1 MRARLLLALSLAL
14 NIVMLSIIYRDA
26 QAPLPPDD
34 PFAIIRRTNVVTV
47 QSPHNSVVVRRQF
60 FNWNEIESDDYPTFV
75 ANLRRI
81 GCPELTIRD
90 IIVADVNQMFAQR
103 RTQEI
108 LPADTQW
115 WKSEPDMDQ
124 TEVALKKQAELE
136 LERTNLLTKLLGPG
150 WNIDFAQPS
159 QPGTV
164 ALNGPVL
171 GKLSPETKFAIQQLA
186 AASARRQQDYVNAQR
201 AAGKP
206 LDPVEMAKIRADHR
220 QELSKILAPDQLEEY
235 LLRYSANAESLR
247 TQLKGFNPTPEE
259 FRAIFRA
266 RDSIDNN
273 IQLHYS
279 GADAT
284 SAKGREELEKMRDD
298 AVASA
303 LGPDRAALYRAT
315 NDPLFREAQFLAEQS
330 GATPEKVIPLYQ
342 VQIEGAR
349 ERARINSDA
358 NLTASQRADAIR
370 AVQVAEEAA
379 RRKILGLPAEGTT
392 Q

>member
-1 MRARLLLALSLAL
+1 
-14 NIVMLSIIYRDA
+14 
-26 QAPLPPDD
+26 
-34 PFAIIRRTNVVTV
+34 
-47 QSPHNSVVVRRQF
+47 
-60 FNWNEIESDDYPTFV
+60 
-75 ANLRRI
+75 
-81 GCPELTIRD
+81 
-90 IIVADVNQMFAQR
+90 VNQMFAQR
-103 RTQEI
+103 RAQEI

-115 WKSEPDMDQ
+115 WKSEPDMDA
-124 TEVALKKQAELE
+124 TEAALKKQAELDTQ
-136 LERTNLLTKLLGPG
+136 RTNLLTKLLGPG
-150 WNIDFAQPS
+150 WNIDIAQPS

-171 GKLSPETKFAIQQLA
+171 GKLSPETKYSVQQLA
-186 AASARRQQDYVNAQR
+186 AASARKTQEYVSAQR

-206 LDPVEMAKIRADHR
+206 IDPVELGKIRADHR
-220 QELSKILAPDQLEEY
+220 QELAKVLTPEQLEEY

-247 TQLKGFNPTPEE
+247 TQLRGFNPTPDE
-259 FRAIFRA
+259 FRAVFRA
-266 RDSIDNN
+266 RDAIDNN
-273 IQLHYS
+273 ILLHYS
-279 GADAT
+279 GTDPT
-284 SAKGREELEKMRDD
+284 SVRAREELEKMRDD

-342 VQIEGAR
+342 IQVEGER
-349 ERARINSDA
+349 ERARINSDL
-358 NLTASQRADAIR
+358 NLSASQRADAIR